1 MRIVNSEFIVS
12 AVSTNQYPKEEL
24 PEIVLVG
31 KSNVG
36 KSSFIN
42 TLTNRKKLAR
52 TSSVPGKTRLINF
65 YKISSICQD
74 NNIKK
79 QQEKIEAKQKNLE
92 IKNKNI
98 KKAVNEENYKKDF
111 YFVDLP
117 GYGFSKMSK
126 EEQVKVG
133 KFIEEYLKKS
143 KNIALIVFLIDIRHN
158 PTEDDKLMYN
168 YIISQNLPCVVICS
182 KADKIAVTKVDDEVF
197 KLQESLNPL
206 KDITFLPFST
216 ERKIYTED
224 VLEEISKN
232 INK

>member
-1 MRIVNSEFIVS
+1 MRIVDSEFVIS
-12 AVSTNQYPKEEL
+12 AVKPSQYPKDNI

-65 YKISSICQD
+65 YKITS
-74 NNIKK
+74 
-79 QQEKIEAKQKNLE
+79 
-92 IKNKNI
+92 
-98 KKAVNEENYKKDF
+98 VNEDSNSKKNENNESHNIEINNNANFKNEF

-126 EEQVKVG
+126 DEQVKVG

-143 KNIALIVFLIDIRHN
+143 SNIALIIFLIDIRHN
-158 PTEDDKLMYN
+158 PTEDDRLMYN
-168 YIISQNLPCVVICS
+168 YIISQNLPSIVICN
-182 KADKIAVTKVDDEVF
+182 KADKIAVTKVNNEVMR
-197 KLQESLNPL
+197 LQESLNPL
-206 KDITFLPFST
+206 KDINFLPFSI

-224 VLEEISKN
+224 VLDLISQK
-232 INK
+232 IIK